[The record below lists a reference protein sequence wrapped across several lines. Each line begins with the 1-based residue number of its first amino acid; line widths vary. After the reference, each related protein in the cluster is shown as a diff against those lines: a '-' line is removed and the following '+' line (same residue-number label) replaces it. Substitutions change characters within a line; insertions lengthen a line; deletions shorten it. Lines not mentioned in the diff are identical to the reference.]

1 MAQLKV
7 TQHYGTQLPFEDAH
21 EAFMEEAKRHL
32 GGKVGAVKEYR
43 VTQFRENIREH
54 SLTFEVDE

>member
-21 EAFMEEAKRHL
+21 EAFLEEAKRHL
-32 GGKVGAVKEYR
+32 GGKVGEVKEYR
-43 VTQFRENIREH
+43 VVQFLENVREH
-54 SLTFEVDE
+54 SVTFEVAE